1 MGDFMEATFVQRLCA
16 YVIDILIVSIFLSLI
31 TYNINFDKLNDL
43 NKQLNNLLE
52 KGYVTEKQDKTDV
65 TVEEELTMDEYNT
78 KLFDIQYEIE
88 KESILINTI
97 SIVII
102 IGYFIAFQY
111 FNKGQTIG
119 KKLLKIKLTS
129 INHKKIRLWQVIV
142 RSIIIYGILTGIL
155 NIIFINIVNKN
166 TYLGI
171 YNIFTI
177 IQSIFIIVSVL
188 FILYRKDKRGLHD
201 LMSKS
206 SVVLEKGE

>member
-129 INHKKIRLWQVIV
+129 TNHKKIRLWQVIV

>member
-1 MGDFMEATFVQRLCA
+1 MEATFVQRLCA

-129 INHKKIRLWQVIV
+129 TNHKKIRLWQVIV